1 MAIVDSADLLSI
13 SDANKLGISAL
24 VRDAEAGRERIL
36 LRNNRPVAAVIGMDQ
51 FEQLQTLQDDLLDI
65 VLTSARMLTT
75 SDRRTS
81 LDEVLTFFG
90 FTREQLAE
98 LPE

>member
-51 FEQLQTLQDDLLDI
+51 FEQLQTMQDDLLDI

>member
-51 FEQLQTLQDDLLDI
+51 FEQLQTLQDDLLEI

>member
-1 MAIVDSADLLSI
+1 M
-13 SDANKLGISAL
+13 
-24 VRDAEAGRERIL
+24 